1 MARSSETFGKKE
13 KEKRKQQKKK
23 EKAMRREERK
33 SNSEGGGLD
42 NMMAYVDEFG
52 NISNTP
58 PDPTKKKVEIKAENI
73 DIGVPKK
80 EEVEYDPIHKGRVS
94 FFEHSKG
101 YGFIKEMDS
110 QESYFVHINNCNDE
124 ITEGNLVNFELEKGP
139 KGMVAVKVNL
149 DK

>member
-13 KEKRKQQKKK
+13 KEKKKQQKKK
-23 EKAMRREERK
+23 EKAMRKEERK
-33 SNSEGGGLD
+33 ANADGGGLD

-52 NISNTP
+52 NISDTP
-58 PDPTKKKVEIKAENI
+58 PDPTKKKVEVDAESINL
-73 DIGVPKK
+73 GVPKK
-80 EEVEYDPIHKGRVS
+80 EDVAYDPVHKGRVS

-101 YGFIKEMDS
+101 YGFIKDSDS

-124 ITEGNLVNFELEKGP
+124 ITEGNQVNFELEKGP

-149 DK
+149 EK